1 METSVKISSALL
13 FSLMACI
20 SAFAGFQIWLTT
32 TKASMQESTTFYAD
46 TKQTV
51 NTSIQGK
58 QFPILEVE
66 NQRIL
71 LGDSFSA
78 LDIVSARDIEDGDL
92 HAKIDVYGEVDT
104 NTKGEYVIHYIVRNH
119 YGLKSEKRIKV
130 IVD

>member
-20 SAFAGFQIWLTT
+20 SAFVGFQIWLTT
-32 TKASMQESTTFYAD
+32 TKTSMQESTTFYAD

>member
-20 SAFAGFQIWLTT
+20 SAFVGFQIWLTT
-32 TKASMQESTTFYAD
+32 TKASMQESTIFYAD
-46 TKQTV
+46 TEQTV